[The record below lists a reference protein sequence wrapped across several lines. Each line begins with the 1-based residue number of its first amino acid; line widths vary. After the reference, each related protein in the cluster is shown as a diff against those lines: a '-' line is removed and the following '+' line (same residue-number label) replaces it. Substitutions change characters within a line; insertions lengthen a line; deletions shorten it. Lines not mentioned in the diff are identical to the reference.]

1 MDTHEAA
8 RVHIPLVNIH
18 ATTVSIGTNTKSR
31 ASRKVI
37 FLVHNTS
44 LFKNPLK
51 GRHVLKNLNVAKR
64 LMILVAFLGTLSI
77 AIGLNGLR
85 NMAQCVAGMQ
95 TVYDDR
101 VVPLRDLK
109 VIADMY
115 AVNIV
120 DTSHKVRNGNISWE
134 EGRKNL
140 EDAEKVIAEKWKL
153 YKGTVLVPEEEALV
167 ADIEPMFKTT
177 QVELDKLRDIM
188 KREDKQAIADFTAG
202 PLYPAIDP
210 ISGKFS
216 DLIEVQLK
224 VAKQEYDT
232 SNETYITN
240 RITSIALI
248 LAGLVL
254 GVLFAYWI
262 VRSVSEPLEKVRK
275 IVREVAKSSDFSK
288 RVKVESNDEVGQTAQ
303 AFNALLES
311 QQHALKEV
319 NNTVTAMAQGDFTK
333 RVEGHLDGDL
343 KTMKDAINASVDSI
357 QLTIQDLRKVLDG
370 LSQGDFSVRSTANV
384 RGEFKQALDQ
394 ATSAMETLD
403 EMIGSVGGV
412 MSRVAKGDLT
422 QRVTAQGRGDLIM
435 LKDNINASLD
445 SMSQALRAIHS
456 NTRQVATAANETS
469 NAIAQISDGAQNQTH
484 AISQVAAAVRQT
496 ATSVGDVSRNTSVAS
511 QKSQESIA
519 IMRVGM
525 QKMTDMVEVVNSIAV
540 NSEKIN
546 KITEVI
552 EKIANKTNLLSLN
565 AAIEAARAGEH
576 GKGFSVVAEEVG
588 KLAANSAE
596 SSQEIA
602 QLVQHAVTETAKAVA
617 TVKEVSDDMSRI
629 EMASRETDQMLQRIS
644 AALEQQSSAAE
655 EINANVFNLDRIA
668 SSNASAAEEITA
680 SVIELSKIADGTRR
694 EVEKFST

>member
-1 MDTHEAA
+1 M
-8 RVHIPLVNIH
+8 
-18 ATTVSIGTNTKSR
+18 
-31 ASRKVI
+31 
-37 FLVHNTS
+37 
-44 LFKNPLK
+44 
-51 GRHVLKNLNVAKR
+51 LKNLNVAKR
-64 LMILVAFLGTLSI
+64 LMLLVAMLGLLSV
-77 AIGLNGLR
+77 AIGVNGLL
-85 NMAQCVAGMQ
+85 NLADSVKSMQ

-140 EDAEKVIAEKWKL
+140 ADAEKQIAEKWNT
-153 YKGTVLVPEEEALV
+153 YKNTVLVPEEERLV
-167 ADIEPMFKTT
+167 ADIEPLFKTT
-177 QVELDKLRDIM
+177 QVELDRLRDILT
-188 KREDKQAIADFTAG
+188 REDKHAIAEFTAG

-224 VAKQEYDT
+224 VAKQEYEESIDRY
-232 SNETYITN
+232 EAN
-240 RITSIALI
+240 RVISIGLI
-248 LAGLVL
+248 VIGLGL
-254 GVLFAYWI
+254 GVAFALWI
-262 VRSVSEPLEKVRK
+262 VRSVSGPLEQVRK
-275 IVREVAKSSDFSK
+275 MVHDVARSADFSK
-288 RVKVESNDEVGQTAQ
+288 RVKVESNDEVGQTAK
-303 AFNALLES
+303 AFNALMDS
-311 QQHALKEV
+311 QQTAIGEV
-319 NNTVTAMAQGDFTK
+319 NRTVSAMAHGDFSSRVTADLA
-333 RVEGHLDGDL
+333 GDL
-343 KTMKDAINASVDSI
+343 KTMKDAINASVESI
-357 QLTIQDLRKVLDG
+357 QLTIQDIGHMLHA
-370 LSQGDFSVRSTANV
+370 LSNGNFSARSTAQV
-384 RGEFKQALDQ
+384 EGDFKQALDQ
-394 ATSAMETLD
+394 TTSAMASLES
-403 EMIGSVGGV
+403 MIGDVGQV
-412 MSRVAKGDLT
+412 MSHVA
-422 QRVTAQGRGDLIM
+422 RGDLSQRVRAEGHGDLIT
-435 LKDNINASLD
+435 LKDNINSSLD
-445 SMSQALRAIHS
+445 SMSQALRAIHG

-496 ATSVGDVSRNTSVAS
+496 ATSVSDVSRNTSIAS
-511 QKSQESIA
+511 QKSHESIA
-519 IMRVGM
+519 IIRDGM
-525 QKMTDMVEVVNSIAV
+525 QKMNDMVDVVNNIAT
-540 NSEKIN
+540 NSDKIN

-602 QLVQHAVTETAKAVA
+602 QLVQQAVTETAKAVA
-617 TVKEVSDDMSRI
+617 TVKQVSEDMSRI
-629 EMASRETDQMLQRIS
+629 ELASRETDQMLQRIS
-644 AALEQQSSAAE
+644 AALEQQSSATE

-694 EVEKFST
+694 ELEKFSVND

>member
-1 MDTHEAA
+1 M
-8 RVHIPLVNIH
+8 
-18 ATTVSIGTNTKSR
+18 
-31 ASRKVI
+31 
-37 FLVHNTS
+37 
-44 LFKNPLK
+44 
-51 GRHVLKNLNVAKR
+51 LKNLNVAKR
-64 LMILVAFLGTLSI
+64 LMILVALLGTLSI
-77 AIGLNGLR
+77 AIGLNGLS
-85 NMAQCVAGMQ
+85 NMAQVVSSMQ

-120 DTSHKVRNGNISWE
+120 DASHKVRNGNISWQ
-134 EGRKNL
+134 EGRQNL
-140 EDAEKVIAEKWKL
+140 DDAEKVISEKWLAYKNTKL
-153 YKGTVLVPEEEALV
+153 VAEEEALV
-167 ADIEPMFKTT
+167 AQIEPMFKTT
-177 QVELDKLRDIM
+177 KVELDKLRAIM
-188 KREDKQAIADFTAG
+188 KAEDKQAIAEFTAG

-224 VAKQEYDT
+224 VAKQEYED
-232 SNETYITN
+232 SNANYSHN
-240 RITSIALI
+240 RTFSIALI
-248 LAGLVL
+248 LVGLAL
-254 GVLFAYWI
+254 GVMFAYWI
-262 VRSVSEPLEKVRK
+262 VRSVSEPLEKVRQM
-275 IVREVAKSSDFSK
+275 VREVAQSSDFSK
-288 RVKVESNDEVGQTAQ
+288 RVKVESNDEVGQTAK

-311 QQHALKEV
+311 QQNAIKEV
-319 NNTVTAMAQGDFTK
+319 NSAVSAMAQGNFNK
-333 RVEGHLDGDL
+333 RVESNLGGDL
-343 KTMKDAINASVDSI
+343 KTMKDAVNASVDSI
-357 QLTIQDLRKVLDG
+357 QLTIQDLRKVMEA
-370 LSQGDFSVRSTANV
+370 LSQGDFSVRSSV
-384 RGEFKQALDQ
+384 HVQGDFKLAIDQ
-394 ATSAMETLD
+394 ATSAMESLD
-403 EMIGSVGGV
+403 AMIGSVGSV
-412 MSRVAKGDLT
+412 MSRVARGDLT
-422 QRVTAQGRGDLIM
+422 QRVTVQGRGDLAT

-445 SMSQALRAIHS
+445 AMSQALRAIHS

-511 QKSQESIA
+511 QRSQESIA

-525 QKMTDMVEVVNSIAV
+525 QKMTNMVEVVTSIAV
-540 NSEKIN
+540 NSDKIN

-602 QLVQHAVTETAKAVA
+602 QLVQQAVTETAKAVA
-617 TVKEVSDDMSRI
+617 TVREVSEDMARI

>member
-1 MDTHEAA
+1 
-8 RVHIPLVNIH
+8 
-18 ATTVSIGTNTKSR
+18 
-31 ASRKVI
+31 
-37 FLVHNTS
+37 
-44 LFKNPLK
+44 
-51 GRHVLKNLNVAKR
+51 VLKNLNVAKR
-64 LMILVAFLGTLSI
+64 LMILVALLGTLSI
-77 AIGLNGLR
+77 AIGLNGLS
-85 NMAQCVAGMQ
+85 NMAQVVSSMQ

-120 DTSHKVRNGNISWE
+120 DASHKVRNGNISWQ
-134 EGRKNL
+134 EGRQNL
-140 EDAEKVIAEKWKL
+140 DDAEKVISEKWLAYKNTKL
-153 YKGTVLVPEEEALV
+153 VAEEEALV
-167 ADIEPMFKTT
+167 AQIEPMFKTT
-177 QVELDKLRDIM
+177 KVELDKLRAIM
-188 KREDKQAIADFTAG
+188 KAEDKQAIAEFTAG

-224 VAKQEYDT
+224 VAKQEYED
-232 SNETYITN
+232 SNANYSHN
-240 RITSIALI
+240 RTFSIALI
-248 LAGLVL
+248 LVGLAL
-254 GVLFAYWI
+254 GVMFAYWI
-262 VRSVSEPLEKVRK
+262 VRSVSEPLEKVRQM
-275 IVREVAKSSDFSK
+275 VREVAQSSDFSK
-288 RVKVESNDEVGQTAQ
+288 RVKVESNDEVGQTAK

-311 QQHALKEV
+311 QQNAIKEV
-319 NNTVTAMAQGDFTK
+319 NSAVSAMAQGNFNK
-333 RVEGHLDGDL
+333 RVESNLGGDL
-343 KTMKDAINASVDSI
+343 KTMKDAVNASVDSI
-357 QLTIQDLRKVLDG
+357 QLTIQDLRKVMEA
-370 LSQGDFSVRSTANV
+370 LSQGDFSVRSSV
-384 RGEFKQALDQ
+384 HVQGDFKLAIDQ
-394 ATSAMETLD
+394 ATSAMESLD
-403 EMIGSVGGV
+403 AMIGSVGSV
-412 MSRVAKGDLT
+412 MSRVARGDLT
-422 QRVTAQGRGDLIM
+422 QRVTVQGRGDLAT

-445 SMSQALRAIHS
+445 AMSQALRAIHS

-511 QKSQESIA
+511 QRSQESIA

-525 QKMTDMVEVVNSIAV
+525 QKMTNMVEVVTSIAV
-540 NSEKIN
+540 NSDKIN

-602 QLVQHAVTETAKAVA
+602 QLVQQAVTETAKAVA
-617 TVKEVSDDMSRI
+617 TVREVSEDMARI

>member
-1 MDTHEAA
+1 VDTHEAA